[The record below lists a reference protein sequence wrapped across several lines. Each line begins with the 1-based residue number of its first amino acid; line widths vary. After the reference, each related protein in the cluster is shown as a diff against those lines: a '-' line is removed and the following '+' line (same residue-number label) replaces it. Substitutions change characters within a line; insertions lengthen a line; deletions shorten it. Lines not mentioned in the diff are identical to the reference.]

1 MVENTYLV
9 KAYLEVYHPTDIGTR
24 IGDCEVGFENS
35 RYFLSKTISCDSREE
50 AEERGKRRIG
60 QVLSTLS
67 LYTGVSYRIDHFSVD
82 QISGNEPH
90 LHTSE
95 LLFERMT
102 LLPLRNGVVTRVEK
116 TLRILGTLQDGKPAE
131 IVERAINYFLRG
143 CRLEEKEWRSES
155 FLNFYKVTELLAQAY
170 RKEFSQAFSDR
181 LKNTLF
187 ELNEKEIQ
195 TLVTQTRIIRFM
207 CKQLDVS
214 DDRVPQIVKL
224 RATFSAHATIDEPA
238 ISNDDFN
245 ICKILASNSL
255 INYIE
260 KHNQH

>member
-9 KAYLEVYHPTDIGTR
+9 KAYFVIYHPTNIGTR

-35 RYFLSKTISCDSREE
+35 HYFLSKTITCDSREE
-50 AEERGKRRIG
+50 AEKKGKRRIG

-67 LYTGVSYRIDHFSVD
+67 LYTGVRYRIDHFSVD

-95 LLFERMT
+95 LFFERMT
-102 LLPLRNGVVTRVEK
+102 LLPLRNGDVTKVEK
-116 TLRILGTLQDGKPAE
+116 TLRILDTLQDGKPAD
-131 IVERAINYFLRG
+131 IIERAINYFLRG
-143 CRLEEKEWRSES
+143 CHLEKEWRSES
-155 FLNFYKVTELLAQAY
+155 FLNFYKVAELLAQDY

-181 LKNTLF
+181 LENTLF

-207 CKQLDVS
+207 CKQLDIS
-214 DDRVPQIVKL
+214 DNEVPKIVKL
-224 RATFSAHATIDEPA
+224 RATFSAHATIDEPP